1 MESTL
6 PALAVQTLDILTV
19 EQIKAAY
26 ARREPITYADPMLA
40 RTELPL
46 QQTFY
51 PYGFPLQVFTNSEEV
66 LVAAKESWQGFRQL
80 FETEPIRFHVG
91 VTEGGSAECPP
102 APTSRVR
109 EHLCSHVAN
118 AENFG
123 VSDAARFFSVIWL
136 AQSTLVHRSYVR
148 YFILESAAMFH
159 LAARHSIGIHAA
171 CVELEGNGILFCGDS
186 GAGKST
192 LAYACARAG
201 WTYVTDDA
209 SFLVNGRDVSLVV
222 GNCRQVRFRP
232 SAEDLFPELR
242 GLPILQRAEIGK
254 PSIEWNTAPLARV
267 ATSFSSRIK
276 HIVFLDR
283 RGGRRNEMVPF
294 PAEVARA
301 YILQRG
307 IGVPGIA
314 AMQTA
319 GVERL
324 LDRGVFELKY
334 TDLDWAIDR
343 LAQLV
348 KEGR

>member
-19 EQIKAAY
+19 EQIKAKY
-26 ARREPITYADPMLA
+26 ARHEPIEYADPMMA
-40 RTELPL
+40 RTKLPL
-46 QQTFY
+46 QQMFY

-66 LVAAKESWQGFRQL
+66 LVAAHESWSGFHQI

-91 VTEGGSAECPP
+91 VTEGRGAECPP

-109 EHLCSHVAN
+109 EHLCSHVADG
-118 AENFG
+118 ENFA
-123 VSDAARFFSVIWL
+123 VSDASRFFSFIWL
-136 AQSTLVHRSYVR
+136 AQSTLGYRSYVR
-148 YFILESAAMFH
+148 YFMLESCAMFH

-171 CVELEGNGILFCGDS
+171 CVELDGNGLLFCGDS

-192 LAYACARAG
+192 LSYACARAG

-209 SFLVNGRDVSLVV
+209 SFLVLGREDSLVV

-232 SAEDLFPELR
+232 SAEDLFPELQGR
-242 GLPILQRAEIGK
+242 PVLQRAEIGK
-254 PSIEWNTAPLARV
+254 PSIEWSTEALAQV

-276 HIVFLDR
+276 HVVFLNR
-283 RGGRRNEMVPF
+283 REGIHAELTSL
-294 PAEVARA
+294 PAAIARA
-301 YILQRG
+301 FILQRG
-307 IGVPGIA
+307 IGVPEIAGLQIA
-314 AMQTA
+314 A
-319 GVERL
+319 VDRL

-334 TDLDWAIDR
+334 TDLNWAIGR
-343 LAQLV
+343 LTQLV